1 MADSSLDG
9 LSSEW
14 FACPNSRITRRDF
27 VKFFW
32 FGTACSSLCG
42 KPWLATAV
50 ADPSPAAA
58 GGVGVLQLKISDFP
72 ALENA
77 SGSVRLALT
86 NPPSGAFFPILV
98 NRGSGNQFFALS
110 TRCTHMGCVVPAFST
125 VAGASV
131 CPCHGSRFAIDG
143 AVVGGPAALPLTRY
157 TNAFDGVNTLRIDIP
172 GLRYSVGALAV
183 QTGAGPRLQLRFPT
197 LQNAGH
203 QVRFRQSMASEW
215 AITPFATTRDGVAN
229 NTNLIGTGSTATVYV
244 DRVSET
250 GFYAVTLRATEG

>member
-1 MADSSLDG
+1 MADSSLNG
-9 LSSEW
+9 LSGEW
-14 FACPNSRITRRDF
+14 FACPNSRIPRRDF
-27 VKFFW
+27 VKIVW
-32 FGTACSSLCG
+32 FGTASSSLFG

-50 ADPSPAAA
+50 ADPSPATA
-58 GGVGVLQLKISDFP
+58 GGVGVLQLRIGDFP
-72 ALENA
+72 ALQNVN
-77 SGSVRLALT
+77 GSVRLALT

-110 TRCTHMGCVVPAFST
+110 TRCTHMGCVVPTFSST
-125 VAGASV
+125 AGASV
-131 CPCHGSRFAIDG
+131 CPCHGSRFAING
-143 AVVGGPAALPLTRY
+143 NVLGGPAVSPLARY
-157 TNAFDGVNTLRIDIP
+157 ANTFDGVNTLRIDIP

-203 QVRFRQSMASEW
+203 QVRFRQAMGSEW

-229 NTNLIGTGSTATVYV
+229 STNLIGTGSTATVYV